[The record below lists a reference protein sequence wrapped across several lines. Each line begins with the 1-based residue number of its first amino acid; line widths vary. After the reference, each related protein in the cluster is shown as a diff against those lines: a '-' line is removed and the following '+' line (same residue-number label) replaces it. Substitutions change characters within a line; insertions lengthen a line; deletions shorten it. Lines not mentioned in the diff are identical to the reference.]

1 MLCIFLTIFKVAFPF
16 PIASDF
22 LFLPLSPC
30 LPLPPPHPL
39 ALSESGEKT
48 GFAFLPTYWVGAP
61 GYFSWAIVKFTSLV
75 WK

>member
-1 MLCIFLTIFKVAFPF
+1 MLCISLTIFKVAFPF
-16 PIASDF
+16 PLASEF
-22 LFLPLSPC
+22 PFSPLSPC

-39 ALSESGEKT
+39 ALSDSGEKT

-61 GYFSWAIVKFTSLV
+61 GYFSWDIVKFTSLV